1 MDGSRGSALY
11 SVPFQLSKTP
21 SGLWGQIFV
30 AIWNSPPR
38 FTTMHRPGIASVIG
52 SKIILNGTTIDE
64 VKNYHRDTLLLCVEE
79 ANKKEQEIKERENR
93 LKEQEE
99 KRKQQH
105 FQHVSDLAD
114 EINF

>member
-1 MDGSRGSALY
+1 MQQQQHFLIR
-11 SVPFQLSKTP
+11 LS
-21 SGLWGQIFV
+21 L
-30 AIWNSPPR
+30 
-38 FTTMHRPGIASVIG
+38 ASVIG

-79 ANKKEQEIKERENR
+79 ANNKEQEIKERENR

-105 FQHVSDLAD
+105 F
-114 EINF
+114 

>member
-1 MDGSRGSALY
+1 M
-11 SVPFQLSKTP
+11 
-21 SGLWGQIFV
+21 
-30 AIWNSPPR
+30 
-38 FTTMHRPGIASVIG
+38 
-52 SKIILNGTTIDE
+52 
-64 VKNYHRDTLLLCVEE
+64 KNYHRDTLLLCVEE